1 MHSDHCQTSKIVL
14 FRKIIDGFKSLFNT
28 FCMAGLFE
36 DDSEQDGS
44 LKYYQVEE
52 SRLRQGQS

>member
-1 MHSDHCQTSKIVL
+1 
-14 FRKIIDGFKSLFNT
+14 
-28 FCMAGLFE
+28 MAGLIE

-52 SRLRQGQS
+52 SRLWQGQS